1 MERVVR
7 EQDVLSNICHLTT
20 PSYIVISNSYH
31 LCQLRIC
38 VVDKLLFD
46 SQLYKSYLKI

>member
-20 PSYIVISNSYH
+20 PSYIVI
-31 LCQLRIC
+31 
-38 VVDKLLFD
+38 
-46 SQLYKSYLKI
+46 